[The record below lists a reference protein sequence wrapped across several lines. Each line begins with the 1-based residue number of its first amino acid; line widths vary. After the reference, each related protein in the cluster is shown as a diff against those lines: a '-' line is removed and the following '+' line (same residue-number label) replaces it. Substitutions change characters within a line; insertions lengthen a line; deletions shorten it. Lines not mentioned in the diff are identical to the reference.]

1 MSRPALAI
9 GGVALIGTGVAIGLG
24 WSTGFGWP
32 SSAEQDSL
40 VESRIDTVRLDV
52 DSGDVDIRV
61 GDVATTTVHQEF
73 RYHGARPDDTFQVN
87 GTELVLNRCEPDCS
101 VDYDVV
107 VPRGTAVTGEAKS
120 GDITV
125 EGLAATDV
133 TVQSGDVRVLDGAGS
148 VKVQTSSG
156 DITVNLAT
164 PQSVHADANSGD
176 VKVVVPQDHYR
187 VQVQTSSGDQRIDI
201 PTDPAST
208 RTLDLRA
215 DSGDVTLTPA

>member
-24 WSTGFGWP
+24 WWWP

-52 DSGDVDIRV
+52 DSGDVAIRV
-61 GDVATTTVHQEF
+61 GDVATTTVHQDF

-101 VDYDVV
+101 VDYEVV
-107 VPRGTAVTGEAKS
+107 VPRGTAVTGDAKS
-120 GDITV
+120 GDITI

-148 VKVQTSSG
+148 VKVRSRSG

-164 PQSVHADANSGD
+164 PQNVQAEANSGD
-176 VKVVVPQDHYR
+176 VKVVVPQDRYR
-187 VQVQTSSGDQRIDI
+187 VQVETRSGDQQIDI
-201 PTDPAST
+201 PTDPAGT

-215 DSGDVTLTPA
+215 SSGDVRLSPA

>member
-9 GGVALIGTGVAIGLG
+9 GGVALIGAGVAIGLG
-24 WSTGFGWP
+24 WWWP

-73 RYHGARPDDTFQVN
+73 RYHGARPDNAFQVN

-101 VDYDVV
+101 VDYEVV
-107 VPRGTAVTGEAKS
+107 VPRGTAVTGEAQS
-120 GDITV
+120 GDITI
-125 EGLAATDV
+125 EGMAATDV
-133 TVQSGDVRVLDGAGS
+133 TVRSGDVRVLDGAGS
-148 VKVQTSSG
+148 VKVQTRSG

-164 PQSVHADANSGD
+164 PQSVQADANSGD
-176 VKVVVPQDHYR
+176 VNVVVPQDRYR
-187 VQVQTSSGDQRIDI
+187 VQVQTSSGEQQIDI
-201 PTDPAST
+201 PTDPAGT

-215 DSGDVTLTPA
+215 DSGDVTLSAA